1 MFFLVSSIFHAM
13 RNITLYSVPICRVFF
28 FHSSIRLIVPKF
40 QINLT
45 SLLGRIH
52 LFGEYIHMAFNVTK
66 TLLKILM
73 SFIPT
78 FIAFTLTFNILMQSS
93 EVFQSIHNTGFKV
106 FVMMLGEFELTDY
119 FTTQEVSKVG
129 GRNFSVQILFVLFV
143 IFICVIVMNLLI
155 GLTVSNIDDLKKDA
169 DIILASSQIDDI
181 VDMKRKLDYPCIK
194 YMFKIKYFERL
205 RPEELIEKFPT
216 QEKKVI
222 FLYIL

>member
-1 MFFLVSSIFHAM
+1 
-13 RNITLYSVPICRVFF
+13 
-28 FHSSIRLIVPKF
+28 
-40 QINLT
+40 
-45 SLLGRIH
+45 
-52 LFGEYIHMAFNVTK
+52 
-66 TLLKILM
+66 
-73 SFIPT
+73 
-78 FIAFTLTFNILMQSS
+78 MQSS
-93 EVFQSIHNTGFKV
+93 EVFQEIHNTGFKV
-106 FVMMLGEFELTDY
+106 FVMMMGEFELTDY
-119 FTTQEVSKVG
+119 FTTQEVSKAG
-129 GRNFSVQILFVLFV
+129 GRNYSVQILFVLFV

>member
-1 MFFLVSSIFHAM
+1 
-13 RNITLYSVPICRVFF
+13 
-28 FHSSIRLIVPKF
+28 
-40 QINLT
+40 
-45 SLLGRIH
+45 
-52 LFGEYIHMAFNVTK
+52 MAFNVTK
-66 TLLKILM
+66 TLLKILL

-93 EVFQSIHNTGFKV
+93 EVFQEIHNTGFKV
-106 FVMMLGEFELTDY
+106 FVMMMGEFELTDY
-119 FTTQEVSKVG
+119 FTTQEVSKAG
-129 GRNFSVQILFVLFV
+129 GRNYSVQILFVLFV

-194 YMFKIKYFERL
+194 YMFEKFERL
-205 RPEELIEKFPT
+205 RPEELIEKFTKKQT